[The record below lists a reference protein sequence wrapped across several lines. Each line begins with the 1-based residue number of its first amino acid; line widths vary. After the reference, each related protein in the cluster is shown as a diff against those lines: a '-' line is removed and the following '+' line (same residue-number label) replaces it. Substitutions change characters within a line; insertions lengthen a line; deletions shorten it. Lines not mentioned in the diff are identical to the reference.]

1 MKESPFMR
9 IECYMSLR
17 CGSEGAL
24 RENISV
30 AMAQEGVEAE
40 VVFRRV
46 ADREAEARGLRGS
59 PSVLVNGKDID
70 PQEMPGFA

>member
-1 MKESPFMR
+1 
-9 IECYMSLR
+9 MSLR
-17 CGSEGAL
+17 CSSEGAL
-24 RENISV
+24 RENLRV

-46 ADREAEARGLRGS
+46 TDEEAEARGFKGS